1 MARQLDVDPEIL
13 ASLTSYVAD
22 ELTNHHAERGQLE
35 ERWIRETQDF
45 WAEPQNVPSEL
56 PVVGFSSIIIPLTA
70 IAVEAV
76 HARDMGQLFGLKEL
90 ITVDVLEEDQAAKPG
105 LEKFFNN
112 EFLNNMEFRKK
123 VESPLLQ
130 MTKNGT
136 GIMTVGYREVKT
148 NVVQTADGEEIK
160 VPVYRKK
167 GTFIEGI
174 DINDFFMPFYA
185 QEIDESP
192 WVGHRIKIS
201 EHTLKQMV
209 AAGQLAPDAYENLNG
224 YYIGVTTDNQSLVD
238 IEELTN
244 TTPIYPSEIELVR
257 LLLDFDVDGNGEESS
272 IEVYFHENSR
282 QILSLTYAEGERD
295 YEKGVYFPMEY
306 RWFGYGIAK
315 QNNQF
320 QEEVTAQHRQR
331 LDNATIANM
340 AMFKVKKDASWIKDD
355 EPIFPGKK
363 WFVEDMDDIQPIFI
377 GDVKASAYNNEN
389 QVVIYS
395 QQRTGVNEL
404 TLGMPNI
411 GTPGTASDSLA
422 RVQESNRKFDYTY
435 NNKKDFLNRVVSRAA
450 LSIFKYGPAQRD
462 VFRYLPNPVETEIFF
477 RKSIDELSNKLVFN
491 IQLAGAKNNKVL
503 DRNTYTQLA
512 GMQTQYW
519 TQIMALAQQTGDPAM
534 TQEIAKAAMR
544 ASDMINL
551 EILRAFDI
559 PNPEKLIFN
568 FDAYRPTQIPPSVS
582 GQAPAIPQGA
592 NAAPGAGSI
601 TSVVAPNARIEAANV
616 TAQGGLPF
624 SGLPLAG

>member
-1 MARQLDVDPEIL
+1 MARQLDVDSEVL
-13 ASLTSYVAD
+13 SALTSYVAD
-22 ELTNHHAERGQLE
+22 ELVNHHAERGKLE
-35 ERWIRETQDF
+35 DRWIRENEDF
-45 WAEPQNVPSEL
+45 WAEPLTENSVEL
-56 PVVGFSSIIIPLTA
+56 PVIGFANIIIPLTA

-90 ITVDVLEEDQAAKPG
+90 ITVDVQEQDQPAKAG

-112 EFLNNMEFRKK
+112 ELLNNLEFRKK
-123 VESPLLQ
+123 VEAPLLQ

-136 GIMTVGYREVKT
+136 AVMMSGYREVKT
-148 NVVQTADGEEIK
+148 HVVQSYDGSEIK
-160 VPVYRKK
+160 VPVYRQK
-167 GTFIEGI
+167 GAFIEGI
-174 DINDFFMPFYA
+174 DIKDFFMPFYA
-185 QEIDESP
+185 QEISDSP
-192 WVGHRIKIS
+192 WVGHRFTIS
-201 EHTLKQMV
+201 EYTLKQMV

-224 YYIGVTTDNQSLVD
+224 YYIGVTIDDKVLSEVQQLTD
-238 IEELTN
+238 

-257 LLLDFDVDGNGEESS
+257 VLLDFDVDGNGEESS
-272 IEVYFHENSR
+272 IEVIFHENSR
-282 QILSLTYAEGERD
+282 QILSLTYAEERD

-306 RWFGYGIAK
+306 RWYGYGIAK

-340 AMFKVKKDASWIKDD
+340 AMFKVKKSASWIKDD

-363 WFVEDMDDIQPIFI
+363 WFVEDMEDIQPIFI

-435 NNKKDFLNRVVSRAA
+435 NNKKDFLNRVVYRAA
-450 LSIFKYGPAQRD
+450 MNIFKYGPTQRD
-462 VFRYLPNPVETEIFF
+462 VYKFLPNPVETELFF
-477 RKSIDELSNKLVFN
+477 RKSIDDLSNKLIFN

-519 TQIMALAQQTGDPAM
+519 TQVMALAQQAGDPNM
-534 TQEIAKAAMR
+534 VQEVAKAAMR
-544 ASDMINL
+544 AADLINL

-568 FDAYRPTQIPPSVS
+568 FDAYRPTQIPPSLPT
-582 GQAPAIPQGA
+582 QAPGIPQGI
-592 NAAPGAGSI
+592 NAAPSGGI

-616 TAQGGLPF
+616 TAQ
-624 SGLPLAG
+624 SGLPISGLSLAG

>member
-1 MARQLDVDPEIL
+1 MARQLDVDPEVL
-13 ASLTSYVAD
+13 SALTSYVAD
-22 ELTNHHAERGQLE
+22 ELVNHHAERGKLE
-35 ERWIRETQDF
+35 DRWIRENEDF
-45 WAEPQNVPSEL
+45 WAEPVNSEASVEL
-56 PVVGFSSIIIPLTA
+56 PVIGFANIIIPLTA

-90 ITVDVLEEDQAAKPG
+90 VTVDVQEQDQSAKAG

-112 EFLNNMEFRKK
+112 ELLNNLEFRKK
-123 VESPLLQ
+123 VEAPLLQ

-136 GIMTVGYREVKT
+136 AVMMSGYREVKT
-148 NVVQTADGEEIK
+148 HVVQSYDGSEIK
-160 VPVYRKK
+160 VPVYRQK

-174 DINDFFMPFYA
+174 DIKDFFMPFYA

-192 WVGHRIKIS
+192 WVGHRFTIS
-201 EHTLKQMV
+201 EYTLKQMV

-224 YYIGVTTDNQSLVD
+224 YYIGVTIDDKVLSST
-238 IEELTN
+238 EELTN
-244 TTPIYPSEIELVR
+244 TVPIYPSEIELVR
-257 LLLDFDVDGNGEESS
+257 VLLDFDVDNNGEESS
-272 IEVYFHENSR
+272 IEVIFHENSR
-282 QILSLTYAEGERD
+282 QILSLTYAEERD

-306 RWFGYGIAK
+306 RWYGYGIAK

-340 AMFKVKKDASWIKDD
+340 AMFKVKKSAAWIKDD

-435 NNKKDFLNRVVSRAA
+435 NNKKDFLNRVVYRAA
-450 LSIFKYGPAQRD
+450 MNIFKYGPTQRD
-462 VFRYLPNPVETEIFF
+462 VYKFLPNPVETELFF
-477 RKSIDELSNKLVFN
+477 RKNIEELKNKLVFN

-519 TQIMALAQQTGDPAM
+519 TQIMALAQQAGDPNM
-534 TQEIAKAAMR
+534 VQEVAKAAMR
-544 ASDMINL
+544 AADQINL

-568 FDAYRPTQIPPSVS
+568 FDAYRPTQIPTGLQP
-582 GQAPAIPQGA
+582 QATGIPQGA
-592 NAAPGAGSI
+592 NAAPSGGF

-616 TAQGGLPF
+616 TAQ
-624 SGLPLAG
+624 SGLPISGLSLAG

>member
-1 MARQLDVDPEIL
+1 MARQLDVDSEVL
-13 ASLTSYVAD
+13 SALTSYVAD
-22 ELTNHHAERGQLE
+22 ELVNHHAERGKLE
-35 ERWIRETQDF
+35 DRWIRENEDF
-45 WAEPQNVPSEL
+45 WAEPLTQNSVEL
-56 PVVGFSSIIIPLTA
+56 PVIGFANIIIPLTA
-70 IAVEAV
+70 IAVEAI
-76 HARDMGQLFGLKEL
+76 HSRDMGQLFGLKEL
-90 ITVDVLEEDQAAKPG
+90 ITVDVQEQDQPAKAG

-112 EFLNNMEFRKK
+112 ELLNNLEFRKK
-123 VESPLLQ
+123 VEAPLLQ

-136 GIMTVGYREVKT
+136 AVMMSGYREVKT
-148 NVVQTADGEEIK
+148 HVVQSYDGSEIK
-160 VPVYRKK
+160 VPVYRQK
-167 GTFIEGI
+167 GAFIEGI
-174 DINDFFMPFYA
+174 DIKDFFMPFYA
-185 QEIDESP
+185 QEISDSP
-192 WVGHRIKIS
+192 WVGHRFTIS
-201 EHTLKQMV
+201 EYTLKQMV

-224 YYIGVTTDNQSLVD
+224 YYIGVTIDDKVLSEVQQLTD
-238 IEELTN
+238 

-257 LLLDFDVDGNGEESS
+257 VLLDFDVDGNGEESS
-272 IEVYFHENSR
+272 IEVIFHENSR
-282 QILSLTYAEGERD
+282 QILSLTYAEERD

-306 RWFGYGIAK
+306 RWYGYGIAK

-340 AMFKVKKDASWIKDD
+340 AMFKVKKSASWIKDD

-363 WFVEDMDDIQPIFI
+363 WFVEDMEDIQPIFI

-422 RVQESNRKFDYTY
+422 RVQESNRKSDYTY
-435 NNKKDFLNRVVSRAA
+435 NNKKDFLNRAVYRA
-450 LSIFKYGPAQRD
+450 SMNIFKYGPTQRD
-462 VFRYLPNPVETEIFF
+462 VYKLLPNPIETELFF
-477 RKSIDELSNKLVFN
+477 RKSIDDLSNKLVFN

-519 TQIMALAQQTGDPAM
+519 TQIMALAQQAGDPNM
-534 TQEIAKAAMR
+534 VQEVAKAAMR
-544 ASDMINL
+544 AADLINL
-551 EILRAFDI
+551 EILRAFDV

-568 FDAYRPTQIPPSVS
+568 FDAYRPTQIPPSLPT
-582 GQAPAIPQGA
+582 QAPGIPQGI
-592 NAAPGAGSI
+592 NAAPSGGI

-616 TAQGGLPF
+616 TAQ
-624 SGLPLAG
+624 SGLPISGLSLAG